1 MAATDIQRTISAVW
15 RIESAG
21 LVASLARRVGD
32 IGTAEE
38 LAQDALVAAIEQW
51 PRDGIPDNPAA
62 WLMTAA
68 KRRAIDRF
76 RRDRLVE
83 NKHAEFARELTGTPD
98 DIDLTRMD
106 SAIDDDRLRLI
117 FTACHPLL
125 PSVGRIA
132 LTLRLLGG
140 LTTREIA
147 RAFLTSEQTIAQ
159 RIVRAKKTLA
169 DARVPFEAPHVEAIG
184 ERLPAVLE
192 VIYLIFNEG
201 YSATAGEQVVRPELC
216 EEAQRLGRM
225 LAQLLPREAEVAG
238 LLALMELQASRL
250 RARVDATGAPV
261 LLADQ
266 DRSRWD
272 RLLIRRGLV
281 ALDRAERLSPQ
292 RGLYTLQAS
301 IAACHVRAL
310 SIEVT
315 DWPRI
320 AQLYWELLDI
330 DPSPVIELNRA
341 MAVAMA
347 YGAQAG
353 LLIVDQL
360 RSDPALGDYALL
372 AAVRGDLLERLGEH
386 TQARAEFERA
396 AALSLNERERK
407 LMLDRA
413 RKQPGNGYSAPPE
426 MLKSHHE

>member
-1 MAATDIQRTISAVW
+1 MAATDIQRAISAVW
-15 RIESAG
+15 RIESG
-21 LVASLARRVGD
+21 RLVAWLARRVGD

-51 PRDGIPDNPAA
+51 PREGIPENPAA

-76 RRDRLVE
+76 RHDRIVGS
-83 NKHAEFARELTGTPD
+83 KRAEFAQEPHVTTD
-98 DIDLTRMD
+98 DIDLARMD

-117 FTACHPLL
+117 FTACHPMVA
-125 PSVGRIA
+125 SEGRIA
-132 LTLRLLGG
+132 LTLRVLGG

-147 RAFLTSEQTIAQ
+147 RAFLTSEQTVAQ
-159 RIVRAKKTLA
+159 RIVRAKRTLA
-169 DARVPFEAPHVEAIG
+169 DARVPFEAPRGEAID

-201 YSATAGEQVVRPELC
+201 YSATAGEQLVRPELC

-225 LAQLLPREAEVAG
+225 LAHLLPREAEVAG
-238 LLALMELQASRL
+238 LAALMELQASRL
-250 RARVDATGAPV
+250 RARADATGAPV

-281 ALDRAERLSPQ
+281 ALDRAERLSPR
-292 RGLYTLQAS
+292 RGLYTLQAA

-310 SIEVT
+310 SVEDT
-315 DWPRI
+315 DWRRI

-347 YGAQAG
+347 YGAEAG
-353 LLIVDQL
+353 LLIVDHL
-360 RSDPALGDYALL
+360 RSEQVLSDYGLL
-372 AAVRGDLLERLGEH
+372 AGVRGDLLERLGRH
-386 TQARAEFERA
+386 AQAKEEFERA

-407 LMLDRA
+407 LMYGRA
-413 RKQPGNGYSAPPE
+413 QKQAANG
-426 MLKSHHE
+426 L